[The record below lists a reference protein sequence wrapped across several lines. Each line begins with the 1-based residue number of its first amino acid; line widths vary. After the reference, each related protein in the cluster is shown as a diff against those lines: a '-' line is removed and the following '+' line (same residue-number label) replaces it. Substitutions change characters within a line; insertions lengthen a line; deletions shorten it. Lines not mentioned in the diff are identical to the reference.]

1 MIIVAELWHE
11 AGQIVALHLVSRN
24 KLSLRQYVARPASI
38 CDLIFN
44 E

>member
-24 KLSLRQYVARPASI
+24 KLSLRQYVAA
-38 CDLIFN
+38 L
-44 E
+44 